1 MHKPYIP
8 LALAMLLLAGC
19 ASGPDYKAPQLETPA
34 NWHQA
39 ADSSP
44 SGDLDHWWKRFN
56 DATLE
61 QLIDT
66 ALANNQD
73 LKIALTRVD
82 VARAQQRSARADYL
96 PTVMGNAGASR
107 NKSSEYAEP
116 AMPTL
121 TTSSFRLN
129 IDLSYEIDLWGRLRR
144 ADEAASARLLGSQA
158 NRDSIRQTLIA
169 EVARAYFDLRT
180 LDAQLDIS
188 RQSLQ
193 AREEEYKLQKRRF
206 EGGIN
211 SELELN
217 QAEIELNTARVS
229 IPELQQAIALQENAL
244 STLLGKAPGPV
255 TRGRSLAQLGQLPLI
270 PAGLPS
276 DLLQRR
282 PDLRAAEQELV
293 AANADIGQAKAA
305 YYPRLSLTGL
315 FGLESAELSNLFKA
329 GANTWNAGANL
340 ATPLVT
346 GGKAKAVEAIAEAN
360 REAALAS
367 YRKAVVNALR
377 EVEDALVVQ
386 HSSREILAARQ
397 AQQASM
403 EKTLKLAQLRYKN
416 GYSGYLDVLTTQ
428 RQLYQTQLG
437 LLESQRAQAS
447 AAINLYKALGGGWK
461 VDAAEKP

>member
-1 MHKPYIP
+1 M
-8 LALAMLLLAGC
+8 
-19 ASGPDYKAPQLETPA
+19 
-34 NWHQA
+34 
-39 ADSSP
+39 
-44 SGDLDHWWKRFN
+44 
-56 DATLE
+56 
-61 QLIDT
+61 
-66 ALANNQD
+66 
-73 LKIALTRVD
+73 
-82 VARAQQRSARADYL
+82 
-96 PTVMGNAGASR
+96 
-107 NKSSEYAEP
+107 
-116 AMPTL
+116 
-121 TTSSFRLN
+121 
-129 IDLSYEIDLWGRLRR
+129 
-144 ADEAASARLLGSQA
+144 
-158 NRDSIRQTLIA
+158 
-169 EVARAYFDLRT
+169 
-180 LDAQLDIS
+180 
-188 RQSLQ
+188 
-193 AREEEYKLQKRRF
+193 

-217 QAEIELNTARVS
+217 QAEIELNTARVA

-244 STLLGKAPGPV
+244 STLLGKAPGTV
-255 TRGRSLAQLGQLPLI
+255 ARGRSLAELGQLPLI

-282 PDLRAAEQELV
+282 PDLRAAEQELI

-315 FGLESAELSNLFKA
+315 FGLESGELYNLFKS

-346 GGKAKAVEAIAEAN
+346 GGKAKATQAIAEAN

-367 YRKAVVNALR
+367 YRKAVINALR

-386 HSSREILAARQ
+386 HSSREILSARQ

-437 LLESQRAQAS
+437 LLESQRAQAN

-461 VDAAEKP
+461 VEAADKP